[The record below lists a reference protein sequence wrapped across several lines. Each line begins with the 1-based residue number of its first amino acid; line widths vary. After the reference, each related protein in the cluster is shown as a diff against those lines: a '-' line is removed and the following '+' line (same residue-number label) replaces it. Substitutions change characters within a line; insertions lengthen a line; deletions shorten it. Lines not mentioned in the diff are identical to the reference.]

1 MIDKVTK
8 ARLEAMNRANAAK
21 TWFAMG
27 YTPMPVLPGQKATRY
42 KYAPWLQK
50 LSVRFVEVHW
60 STHPTDEIALHCGN
74 GLVVLDA
81 DSPESLDAMLAL
93 EQKHG
98 LVPAMVVKTKKGVHH
113 YFRQSPELRVKAAGH
128 STTNHPERIDVRC
141 ANGYII
147 TAPSTDKVL
156 ETDHLVPFAELT
168 CLTQEFVDDLMLHN
182 GDRILTE
189 RPTHEIVD
197 DGDEFGGPVE
207 VSAKVARM
215 RAMLEHIDPEQGYS
229 AWFKVL
235 AAIHHETDGSE
246 EGLALADEW
255 SSTGASYDGLKSIER
270 KWASFNAGSK
280 TPVTMATIASMVKD
294 AGEDWMALCSE
305 ADDPFVECTTQ
316 VVSMP
321 APVRAPVAAPTDT
334 TRMSLKQFSLLGNL
348 DAVRQYAVEAT
359 PLLGSLAL
367 KGQFTVFYANSNVGK
382 TLITL
387 HLVKEAIATNR
398 IAAADVFYVN
408 VDDGSD
414 GILVK
419 GEIAEQFGFHQLANG
434 YQDFTL
440 EKFKIAVNHMIATR
454 EASGT
459 LLILDTIKKFTD
471 VTNKAESSAFAELM
485 RKFTAVGG
493 SVIALAHTN
502 KNPDQRG
509 NVVPGG
515 TSDIPQ
521 DADCTYTIEAK
532 DQSDER
538 VVTFKNLKA
547 RGPVPRVV
555 QYAYSLKEKNYPK
568 LLSTVREIT
577 VDEVAFD
584 FEVVPE
590 ENPEDRIIRA
600 FKEVIGSGVSGKIE
614 LINSV
619 RAITGF
625 SRAKLATAH
634 DRYCGSDPKRHHWNY
649 NLGGRG
655 SHDYFLI
662 EKPEMEIEE
671 AV

>member
-21 TWFAMG
+21 TWFAHG
-27 YTPMPVLPGQKATRY
+27 YSPMPVMPGQKATRLAH
-42 KYAPWLQK
+42 KPWLEK
-50 LSVRFVEVHW
+50 LTDRFVDVHW
-60 STHPTDEIALHCGN
+60 SSFPNDEIALHCGN

-81 DSPESLDAMLAL
+81 DSSESLDAMLAL

-98 LVPAMVVKTKKGVHH
+98 LVPALVVKTKKGVHH
-113 YFRQSPELRVKAAGH
+113 YFRQSPELRVTAAGH
-128 STTNHPERIDVRC
+128 STANHPERIDIRC

-168 CLTQEFVDDLMLHN
+168 FLTQEFVDDLMVHN

-255 SSTGASYDGLKSIER
+255 SSTGASYDGFKSIER

-280 TPVTMATIASMVKD
+280 TPVTMATIAAMVKD

-305 ADDPFVECTTQ
+305 ADDPFMECATQ
-316 VVSMP
+316 VVRVP

-334 TRMSLKQFSLLGNL
+334 TPLSLKQFSLLGNL
-348 DAVRQYAVEAT
+348 DAVRQYAVKAT
-359 PLLGSLAL
+359 PLLGALAL

-387 HLVKEAIATNR
+387 HLVKEAIAANR
-398 IAAADVFYVN
+398 IAADDVIYVN

-419 GEIAEQFGFHQLANG
+419 GEIAEQLGFHELAIG
-434 YQDFTL
+434 YQNFTL
-440 EKFKIAVNHMIATR
+440 ENFKSAINAMITTR
-454 EASGT
+454 SASGT

-471 VTNKAESSAFAELM
+471 VTNKTESSAFAELM

-493 SVIALAHTN
+493 SVVALAHTN
-502 KNPDQRG
+502 KNRNTLG
-509 NVVPGG
+509 KVVQGG

-521 DADCTYTIEAK
+521 DADCTYTIDAE
-532 DQSDER
+532 DQGVER
-538 VVTFKNLKA
+538 IVKFENTKA
-547 RGPVPRVV
+547 RGPVPSVV
-555 QYAYSLKEKNYPK
+555 KYAYSLKEKNYPK

-577 VDEVAFD
+577 VDELAFD

-590 ENPEDRIIRA
+590 ENPQDRIIRA
-600 FKEVIGSGVSGKIE
+600 FKDVIGSGVTGKTE

-634 DRYCGSDPKRHHWNY
+634 DSYCGSDPQRHHWNFK
-649 NLGGRG
+649 LVGRG
-655 SHDYFLI
+655 LHEYFLI
-662 EKPEMEIEE
+662 EKPEMELEE

>member
-27 YTPMPVLPGQKATRY
+27 YTPMPVLPGQKATRLAH
-42 KYAPWLQK
+42 KPWLEK
-50 LSVRFVEVHW
+50 LTERYVDVHW
-60 STHPTDEIALHCGN
+60 SSFPFDEIALHCGK

-81 DSPESLDAMLAL
+81 DSSESLEAMLAL

-113 YFRQSPELRVKAAGH
+113 YFRQSPELRVTAAGH
-128 STTNHPERIDVRC
+128 STANHPERIDVRC
-141 ANGYII
+141 GNGYII

-156 ETDHLVPFAELT
+156 ATAHLVPFAELT
-168 CLTQEFVDDLMLHN
+168 SLTQEFVDDLMVHN

-189 RPTHEIVD
+189 RPTHETVY

-207 VSAKVARM
+207 VSVKVARM
-215 RAMLEHIDPEQGYS
+215 KAMLEHIDPEQGYN

-246 EGLALADEW
+246 EGLALADDW
-255 SSTGASYDGLKSIER
+255 SSTGASYEGFKSIEK
-270 KWASFNAGSK
+270 KWSSLDAGSK
-280 TPVTMATIASMVKD
+280 KPATMRTIAAMVKD
-294 AGEDWMALCSE
+294 SGEDWRALCSA
-305 ADDPFVECTTQ
+305 ADDPFVECTTP
-316 VVSMP
+316 VVSIPALVRASAP
-321 APVRAPVAAPTDT
+321 APADT
-334 TRMSLKQFSLLGNL
+334 SRVSLKQFSLLGNL

-359 PLLGSLAL
+359 PLLGALAL
-367 KGQFTVFYANSNVGK
+367 KGQFTVLYANSNVGK

-387 HLVKEAIATNR
+387 HLVKEAIAANR
-398 IAAADVFYVN
+398 IAADDVIYVN

-419 GEIAEQFGFHQLANG
+419 GEIAEQLGFHELAIG

-440 EKFKIAVNHMIATR
+440 EKFNTAVNTMIATR
-454 EASGT
+454 DASGT

-471 VTNKAESSAFAELM
+471 VTNKTESSAFAELM

-493 SVIALAHTN
+493 SVVALAHTN
-502 KNPDQRG
+502 KNRNTLG
-509 NVVPGG
+509 KVVQGG

-521 DADCTYTIEAK
+521 DADCTYTIDAK
-532 DQSDER
+532 DQGSER
-538 VVTFKNLKA
+538 IVTFENTKA

-555 QYAYSLKEKNYPK
+555 QYAYSLKEKNYSK

-577 VDEVAFD
+577 VDELTFD
-584 FEVVPE
+584 FEVVPD

-600 FKEVIGSGVSGKIE
+600 FKEAICSGVTGKTE

-619 RAITGF
+619 RALTGF

-634 DRYCGSDPKRHHWNY
+634 DRYCGSDPQKHHWDFK
-649 NLGGRG
+649 LVGRG
-655 SHDYFLI
+655 LHEYFLI

-671 AV
+671 VI

>member
-1 MIDKVTK
+1 
-8 ARLEAMNRANAAK
+8 
-21 TWFAMG
+21 
-27 YTPMPVLPGQKATRY
+27 MPVMPGQKATRLAH
-42 KYAPWLQK
+42 KPWLEK
-50 LSVRFVEVHW
+50 LTDRFVDVDW
-60 STHPTDEIALHCGN
+60 SSFPNDEIALHCGK

-81 DSPESLDAMLAL
+81 DSSESLESLIGL

-141 ANGYII
+141 GSAYII

-156 ETDHLVPFAELT
+156 ATDHLVPFAQLT
-168 CLTQEFVDDLMLHN
+168 YLTQEFVDDLMTHN
-182 GDRILTE
+182 GDRILTD
-189 RPTHEIVD
+189 RPTHQIVD
-197 DGDEFGGPVE
+197 DGDEFGEPGV
-207 VSAKVARM
+207 VSAKLARM
-215 RAMLEHIDPEQGYS
+215 KAMLEHIDPEQGYS

-255 SSTGASYDGLKSIER
+255 SSTGASYDGFKSIER
-270 KWASFNAGSK
+270 KWASLDAGSK
-280 TPVTMATIASMVKD
+280 NPSTIATISNMVKR
-294 AGEDWMALCSE
+294 AGEDWRDLCAE
-305 ADDPFVECTTQ
+305 ADDPFVECMTQ
-316 VVSMP
+316 VMSIP
-321 APVRAPVAAPTDT
+321 ALARASASTDT
-334 TRMSLKQFSLLGNL
+334 THVSLKQFSLLGNL

-359 PLLGSLAL
+359 PLLGALAL
-367 KGQFTVFYANSNVGK
+367 KGQFTVLYANSNVGK

-387 HLVKEAIATNR
+387 HLVKEAIAANR
-398 IAAADVFYVN
+398 IAADDVIYVN

-419 GEIAEQFGFHQLANG
+419 GEIAEQLGFHELAIG

-440 EKFKIAVNHMIATR
+440 EKFKSAVNTMIATR
-454 EASGT
+454 DASGT

-471 VTNKAESSAFAELM
+471 VTNKTESSAFAELM

-493 SVIALAHTN
+493 SVVALAHTN
-502 KNPDQRG
+502 KNRNTLG
-509 NVVPGG
+509 KVVQGG

-521 DADCTYTIEAK
+521 DADCTYTIDAK
-532 DQSDER
+532 DQGGER
-538 VVTFKNLKA
+538 IVTFENTKA

-555 QYAYSLKEKNYPK
+555 QYAYSLKEKNYSK

-577 VDEVAFD
+577 VDEVTFD

-590 ENPEDRIIRA
+590 ENPQDRIIRA
-600 FKEVIGSGVSGKIE
+600 FKEVIGSGVTGKTE

-634 DRYCGSDPKRHHWNY
+634 DSYCGSDPQRHHWNY

-662 EKPEMEIEE
+662 QKPEMEIEE
-671 AV
+671 TV